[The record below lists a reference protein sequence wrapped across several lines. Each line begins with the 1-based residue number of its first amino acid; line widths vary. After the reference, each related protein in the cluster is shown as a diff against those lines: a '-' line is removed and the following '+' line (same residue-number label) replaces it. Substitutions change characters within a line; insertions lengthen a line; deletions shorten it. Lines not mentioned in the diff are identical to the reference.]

1 MKQLLLCSFLLA
13 TTFIYAQQNHAVIT
27 TKTVVVAPEGD
38 EAMPTLPP
46 SVNGEEVKVVR
57 FGGEGETKSVTWVKN
72 DLIKTLVTND
82 MGRTTTIRDNSK
94 KITTTLMEMMGTK
107 RGFYATE
114 EDQQEMDK

>member
-1 MKQLLLCSFLLA
+1 MKQLLLFSFLF
-13 TTFIYAQQNHAVIT
+13 TGSFIYAQQNHAVIT

-38 EAMPTLPP
+38 DAMPTPP

-94 KITTTLMEMMGTK
+94 KVTTTLMEMMGTK
-107 RGFYATE
+107 RGFYATDE
-114 EDQQEMDK
+114 E